1 MSNQKE
7 NAFFRDG
14 QTPLVLGHR
23 GVPRAAQEN
32 TIAAFEKAV
41 ELGLDGVELDVYLT
55 RDKKVVVFH
64 DENTERLTGVKGN
77 ICDMTWNEVSK
88 LRVQKTI
95 DATGQGDMISYAE
108 AQPIPLL
115 EEVLERFSRDLL
127 INIELKAYKPM
138 WSRRRLGRHTARVI
152 RDTGA
157 FNRVICTSF
166 DFFMLRD
173 LEKEYTGIHSGFAY
187 DDGMSEGFG
196 DANDWF
202 ERSPQ
207 ISGDRLDVQAAREQG
222 GFMRWVLEANLV
234 GKAVGSTVVDCEYT
248 TLDNDS
254 IEKFHARDMAV
265 GTYCLYPYD
274 VKYVKNPLTEV
285 EEHRLIENL
294 MFHKVDWMETDDPDK
309 LRQVV
314 NRTSV

>member
-1 MSNQKE
+1 MSNHRE
-7 NAFFRDG
+7 NAFFRNG

-23 GVPRAAQEN
+23 GVPRVAQEN
-32 TIAAFEKAV
+32 TIPAFEKAV

-55 RDKKVVVFH
+55 KDNKVVVFH
-64 DENTERLTGVKGN
+64 DEDTERLTGVKGN
-77 ICDMTWNEVSK
+77 ICDMTWEEVSK

-95 DATGQGDMISYAE
+95 DATGQGDMINYAD

-115 EEVLERFSRDLL
+115 EEVLERFSKDLL

-152 RDTGA
+152 RKTGTID
-157 FNRVICTSF
+157 RVICTSF

-173 LEKEYTGIHSGFAY
+173 LEKEYAGIHSGFAY
-187 DDGMSEGFG
+187 DDGMSESLGE
-196 DANDWF
+196 ANDWF
-202 ERSPQ
+202 ERSPE
-207 ISGDRLDVQAAREQG
+207 ISGDRLDVNAAREQG

-254 IEKFHARDMAV
+254 IEKFHAKDMAV
-265 GTYCLYPYD
+265 GTYCLNPYD
-274 VKYVKNPLTEV
+274 VRLVKRPLTEA
-285 EEHRLIENL
+285 E
-294 MFHKVDWMETDDPDK
+294 
-309 LRQVV
+309 
-314 NRTSV
+314 